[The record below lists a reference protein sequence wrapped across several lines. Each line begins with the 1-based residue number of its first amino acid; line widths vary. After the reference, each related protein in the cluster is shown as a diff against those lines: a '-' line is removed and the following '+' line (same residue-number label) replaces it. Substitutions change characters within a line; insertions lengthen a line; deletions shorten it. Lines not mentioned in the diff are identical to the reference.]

1 MFALLRAGLWE
12 REPDDLS
19 PFPLNA
25 KQWQKVYELSVQQT
39 TTGIIYKG
47 MSHLPDNLLP
57 QETLLMQ
64 WAAKVEAIERR
75 NKKMNAVLQSLLN
88 LMNSN
93 GLHPVLQKGQGVAAF
108 YPEPLLRESGDIDL
122 YFTKNEYDKATALM
136 VQNGATP
143 KKSADGGC
151 VYLWQNVEIE
161 HHTRLV
167 DIHNPFKKKYINSLI
182 ERYGFVQV
190 LRHSEPQALRHS
202 EAERSEAEE
211 SRCAMRSFP
220 FAYAQGQDDATT
232 NTTQDD
238 DNHRHSEAEPLRHSE
253 AERSEAEESRYAM
266 RSFPFAYAQGQDDA
280 TTNTAQDEDNHRHS
294 EPQAKNLFIQGDP
307 SLALR
312 MTNTPAPILNLLM
325 LNAHILKHILGH
337 GVGLRQFCDIAMG
350 YHALRGSYNPQELE
364 TICRK
369 TGLYKW
375 TIQLHAFLKEYLGAD
390 DKDFPFADA
399 GEKCSDELLEIV
411 LSGGNFGQYGST
423 RSGSKSRFGRKFKT
437 LLSYRE
443 HAGFSRK
450 YGGSEAFWVPVSLI
464 IGNIR

>member
-1 MFALLRAGLWE
+1 MILSQEYTAMFALLRAGLWE

-232 NTTQDD
+232 NT
-238 DNHRHSEAEPLRHSE
+238 
-253 AERSEAEESRYAM
+253 
-266 RSFPFAYAQGQDDA
+266 
-280 TTNTAQDEDNHRHS
+280 AQDEDNHRHS